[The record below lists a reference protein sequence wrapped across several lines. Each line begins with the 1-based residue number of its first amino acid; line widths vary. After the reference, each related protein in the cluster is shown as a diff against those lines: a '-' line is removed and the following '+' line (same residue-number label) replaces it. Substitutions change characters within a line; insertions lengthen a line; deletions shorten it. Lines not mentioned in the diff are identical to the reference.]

1 MKSTQPVEIT
11 VQTGVK
17 VTVFD
22 VENECS
28 IPITA
33 VTIKNVHLN
42 FLLGYDFHFASKSLI
57 DVYNNKIVFNSAAVQ
72 KAAIPIRI

>member
-1 MKSTQPVEIT
+1 VI
-11 VQTGVK
+11 

-22 VENECS
+22 AENKCS

-33 VTIKNVHLN
+33 VTIRNFHLN

-57 DVYNNKIVFNSAAVQ
+57 DIYNNNIVFDSAAVQ
-72 KAAIPIRI
+72 KAAMPIRIKSLMPNNTNN